1 MKTAIA
7 TKPKLGFAGVGWI
20 GKNRLIAIKKNESA
34 EIKAAVDPDTS
45 AIEEVEQ
52 EVADLQLFRS
62 FEAMLD
68 QKVDGVVI
76 ATPSALHA
84 EQALKALNKGKAVFC
99 QKPLGRNK
107 QETVEVVE
115 TARRENLLLSVDFS
129 YRYIEAAKA
138 VKRVISSGD
147 LGNIYGVQ
155 LTFHN
160 AYGPDKAWYYDKT
173 LSGGGCLMDLGI
185 HLIDLLFWM
194 LDEREIY
201 DLSSQKFYKGQRLK
215 EEDQVVEDYAV
226 AQFCTGNETSVQL
239 SCSWNLPA
247 GKNAIIEASFY
258 GENGGVS
265 FRNVEGSFYDF
276 VAERYTGTSTE
287 ILAGPPDDWSGR
299 AAVEWSKKLNKENR
313 FDPEAETYID
323 VAHAL
328 DLIYQD

>member
-1 MKTAIA
+1 MKTATA

-20 GKNRLIAIKKNESA
+20 GMNRLKAIQKKGTA
-34 EIKAAVDPDTS
+34 EIKTAVDPDIS

-52 EVADLQLFRS
+52 TIANFQPFRS
-62 FEAMLD
+62 FDAMLD
-68 QKVDGVVI
+68 QKIDGVVI

-84 EQALKALNKGKAVFC
+84 EQAIKALNKGKAVFC

-107 QETVEVVE
+107 QETAEVVE

-129 YRYIEAAKA
+129 YRFTEAAKA
-138 VKRVISSGD
+138 VKKVISSGE
-147 LGNIYGVQ
+147 LGKIYGVH

-160 AYGPDKAWYYDKT
+160 AYGPDKAWYYDKI

-185 HLIDLLFWM
+185 HLIDLLFWT

-201 DLSSQKFYKGQRLK
+201 NLSSQKFHKGQRLK
-215 EEDQVVEDYAV
+215 EDNQLVEDYVA
-226 AQFCTGNETSVQL
+226 AQFCTGSDTSVQL

-247 GKNAIIEASFY
+247 GKDAIIEASFY

-265 FRNVEGSFYDF
+265 FRNVEGSFFDF

-287 ILAGPPDDWSGR
+287 ILAEPPDDWSGR
-299 AAVEWSKKLNKENR
+299 AAVEWSKKLTNENR
-313 FDPEAETYID
+313 FDPEAESYVD
-323 VAHAL
+323 VARTL
-328 DLIYQD
+328 DMIYQD